1 MTRINF
7 YVLKAGSDRQRPV
20 FACRLAEKAFG
31 QGLRIYIHTDNAG
44 ETARLDELL
53 WTFRDGSF
61 LPHLVADDVES
72 NDPDHVTPIL
82 VGHGEIP
89 GAGDGLL
96 INLSANVPGFFS
108 RFERVAE
115 IVTADAADRERA
127 RERFRFYRDR
137 GYELETHTL

>member
-7 YVLKAGSDRQRPV
+7 YVLKAGSGQSRPT

-44 ETARLDELL
+44 ETARLDGLL

-61 LPHLVADDVES
+61 LPHLVADDVERS
-72 NDPDHVTPIL
+72 DPDHLTPIL
-82 VGHGEIP
+82 VGHGEMP
-89 GAGDGLL
+89 GADDGLL
-96 INLSANVPGFFS
+96 INLSASVPGFFS
-108 RFERVAE
+108 RFQRVAE
-115 IVTADAADRERA
+115 IVSDDATDREHA

>member
-7 YVLKAGSDRQRPV
+7 YVLKTGSGPQRPV

-31 QGLRIYIHTDNAG
+31 QGLRIYIHTDSAT

-61 LPHLVADDVES
+61 LPHLPADDLERS
-72 NDPDHVTPIL
+72 DPDHTTPIL
-82 VGHGEIP
+82 IGHGETP
-89 GAGDGLL
+89 GAHDGLL
-96 INLSANVPGFFS
+96 INLSASVPGFFS

-115 IVTADAADRERA
+115 IVSGDETDREQA